1 MKRESS
7 IFGHFW
13 LFQGIIYLTIYIFL
27 GRIFCFWTPFVTVE
41 KKWAIFPWLPSKAGF
56 FAAPESRLEEKSF
69 TKAVELNLFLKN
81 HGGHVQLC
89 RFTMRSFF
97 LTRFFPRP
105 IEEFS
110 NTVSVSVLQWIQL
123 TLGHVEIRELFG
135 RLGLA
140 DSAGWL
146 RSESH
151 GLAPRR
157 HGLKAEP
164 PAPQG

>member
-27 GRIFCFWTPFVTVE
+27 GSIFCSTLQTRCGHFFDTAFPGHRRIFQH
-41 KKWAIFPWLPSKAGF
+41 
-56 FAAPESRLEEKSF
+56 SF
-69 TKAVELNLFLKN
+69 
-81 HGGHVQLC
+81 
-89 RFTMRSFF
+89 SFS
-97 LTRFFPRP
+97 
-105 IEEFS
+105 FS
-110 NTVSVSVLQWIQL
+110 LQWIQL
-123 TLGHVEIRELFG
+123 TLGHVEIREPFG
-135 RLGLA
+135 RGLA

-157 HGLKAEP
+157 HGLEDHQGLGLKVEP